1 MSAAPI
7 LIMAG
12 GTGGHVFPGLAV
24 AEVLSARNQPV
35 VWLGT
40 RRGLEAELVPARGIE
55 MEWISI
61 SGVRGRGLMAWL
73 AAPFKIAW
81 SVFQALGIMFRRRPG
96 AVLGLGGFVAGPGCV
111 AAWLARRPLLIHEQN
126 AVAGTT
132 NRMLARLADRV
143 FEAFAGSF
151 PPGTQ
156 ATEVGN
162 PVRASIFASA
172 EADAGQSVT
181 DTRPLHVLVL
191 GGSQGA
197 LILNQTVPAAI
208 ATLPD
213 DARPLIRHQAGRTLD
228 AARDA
233 YRASGVEAECVDFI
247 VDMAEAYAWAD
258 VVIAR
263 AGALTLAELAAAGVG
278 AILVPYPY
286 AIDDHQLRNAEH
298 FAAAGAAVV
307 LPQSGLSPEQLAGEI
322 RRLSQDRS
330 ALAEMGSRC
339 LSLAHADAA
348 EKIAD
353 ACISLSRGAQS

>member
-24 AEVLSARNQPV
+24 AEVLNARNQSV

-61 SGVRGRGLMAWL
+61 SGVRGRGVLAWL

-81 SVFQALGIMFRRRPG
+81 SIIQALGIMFRRRPG
-96 AVLGLGGFVAGPGCV
+96 AVLGLGGFVAGPGGV
-111 AAWLARRPLLIHEQN
+111 AAWLARKPLVIHEQN

-132 NRMLARLADRV
+132 NRLLARIADRV

-151 PPGTQ
+151 PAGMR
-156 ATEVGN
+156 ATEIGN
-162 PVRASIFASA
+162 PVRAAILDGAPAVRSQAP
-172 EADAGQSVT
+172 AD
-181 DTRPLHVLVL
+181 RRLHVLVL

-197 LILNQTVPAAI
+197 LILNQTVPAAAAMI
-208 ATLPD
+208 PQD
-213 DARPLIRHQAGRTLD
+213 ERPVIRHQAGRTL
-228 AARDA
+228 AAASDA
-233 YRASGVEAECVDFI
+233 YREAGVDAECLEFI
-247 VDMAEAYAWAD
+247 DDMAAAYTWAD
-258 VVIAR
+258 IVIAR
-263 AGALTLAELAAAGVG
+263 AGALTLSELAAAGVG

-307 LPQSGLSPEQLAGEI
+307 LPQAELAPERLANELG
-322 RRLSQDRS
+322 RLNRDRGT
-330 ALAEMGSRC
+330 LAEMGTRFR
-339 LSLAHADAA
+339 SLAHADAA
-348 EKIAD
+348 EKLAE
-353 ACISLSRGAQS
+353 ACIELSRGRRR